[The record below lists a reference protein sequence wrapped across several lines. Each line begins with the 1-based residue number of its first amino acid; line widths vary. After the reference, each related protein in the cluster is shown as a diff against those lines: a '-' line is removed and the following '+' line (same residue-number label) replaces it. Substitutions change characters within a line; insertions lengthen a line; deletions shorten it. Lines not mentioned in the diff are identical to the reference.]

1 MTPLRQ
7 VQYRPHPPLEHLRL
21 MKALVKRYS
30 IGQLSSYLDDG
41 DFLSRLIAFRAV
53 PASA

>member
-7 VQYRPHPPLEHLRL
+7 VPCRPHPPLEHLRL
-21 MKALVKRYS
+21 RKALVKRYS
-30 IGQLSSYLDDG
+30 VGQLSSYHDDG
-41 DFLSRLIAFRAV
+41 GFLSRFIAFRAV